1 MTVSSA
7 DPDRLDAFVADA
19 PAGRT
24 TVGDL
29 ASSGVS
35 LAAAVMSRC
44 AGRGLSATN
53 FGAVST
59 LIDNMAA
66 NEQFVRGVADALRT
80 ADRHDGIATM
90 SDVAIAQQLET
101 GQYATTTTDVTI
113 ASVALLGEPANSGL
127 VDDPICAA
135 NGNFIHREPDLLFPG
150 TSAALNVHR
159 FYNSLAAE
167 RVGAFGAG
175 WTSVFDVRLDL
186 PAATAATPADE
197 PDHVTAHLADGAEIA
212 FLHDGDGGW
221 VTRERRRHT
230 LRRAGRGWE
239 LGVDDDA
246 RGRWQFDRRGRLVG
260 WRVGA
265 VGVAVERDT
274 DGRIALLTHD
284 RSSRTIAL
292 SWGGEHGDRI
302 TRLTTD
308 DGRSVAYRYG
318 DVDTLVRAE
327 SRAGWFDYAYDGR
340 LMLSATDPDGV
351 SEFHNEYDE
360 AGRAV
365 RQVSRFG
372 RSTTYRYEIP
382 GATVVT
388 DGAGARQAMVHDARG
403 NLVAIVDTDGAAM
416 RATYDAHDRMVEV
429 TSQTGDT
436 WTNEFDP
443 VTGDLLRRTDPDGHS
458 QTWAWDEQRRLVA
471 TTDRA
476 GATVRYEYEGD
487 GRSPVRA
494 IGPGGATATVERD
507 EWDQPLVVTDADGVV
522 SRFVWDRDGQLVGVI
537 DALGNTTTMEFDAA
551 GLLVRLLDPAG
562 ADTHIERDHGGRVV
576 SSATDVRRHEFR
588 YTPGGRVAGGID
600 PAEGAW
606 SAVFGRHGAV
616 ASVTGATGATIA
628 YRYDEVGNVVG
639 LVGPDG
645 AEYGQRFDDA
655 GRLVAAVAPDGSS
668 SQLGYDPAGR
678 VVAVTDPAG
687 RTHRRTLDPL
697 GRTSSIT
704 APDGAVTR
712 WTYHPCGEVA
722 SVELADGRTW
732 TTEVD
737 AAGRVV
743 AVTDPLGRRAG
754 RTYTRGG
761 RLASRTDPDGRT
773 ERYRYDRAGR
783 CSGVAGADGTS
794 VELVL
799 DGAGRIVRRT
809 VTTPDGTVSV
819 ESRELDA
826 FGQVVRRTTGTATTE
841 WERDAAGRVTA
852 EIDGTGASSRFEFDA
867 RGLLTAV
874 TDPAGLT
881 TTYGYDIAGHLLE
894 QVAPGGRTTAW
905 DRDQLG
911 MVRRVTDPAGAATDI
926 GHDATGIVTSVR
938 RAGIGWD
945 RALDAVGRELGRTGH
960 DGTPLARYAYDVTGR
975 MVSAEAPLAALT
987 TEFLW
992 DAADHLVAPAWPAPA
1007 TAAAAPATPAD
1018 APVERDAAGRI
1029 LVASDGTA
1037 FRYDDAGRLVEIA
1050 PASGDA
1056 TTFEYG
1062 ADGLIASE
1070 RTGRQGRHF
1079 TYDAAGRVA
1088 SITVDGAGT
1097 SLFTYDAA
1105 GRRTSQTG
1113 PDGSSVVFGWNDL
1126 DQLVSITRASTD
1138 GEVRHLAIDVD
1149 ALGRPRRINGV
1160 DVDPGATAPVAVAG
1174 VVVLGARVYDPFTHQ
1189 FLSADPLM
1197 VRPGSN
1203 GGASAYTYAWQDPV
1217 NHVDPT
1223 GLRPI
1228 SIEEYERM
1236 RTLEEQGR
1244 LGQAWEAIKDDP
1256 WGTLAVVGVVGA
1268 AFLIGGPVGVGILV
1282 GVGMTA
1288 GMGLAT
1294 GTFSPTSVAI
1304 GGVAGGLTAGI
1315 GSSGMSVGWAMA
1327 ANGGVGAGSELANQY
1342 AAGNGINW
1350 RTVMAAGAGGAVTGG
1365 LTQGTNPLNTTLV
1378 RSTLT
1383 GAATDT
1389 AGSVVQ
1395 QGVAGQNP
1403 LSWNTVVAGVSGAAN
1418 GGFSHLV
1425 DPPTTTFDPTPPPG
1439 PAPLALPAGSPAR
1452 VVPNALLPHEIAQA
1466 QRLVDFR
1473 GGEFM
1478 GNVHESAPGI
1488 DGLRDGIPTSLK
1500 TYSGE
1505 SPLGVLRHASR
1516 AEASA
1521 AKAGYADVELFI
1533 DAPGV
1538 SNAELID
1545 FAGNGPLA
1553 RIPSQ
1558 GTISSIYVRA
1568 SDGWIVFPG

>member
-7 DPDRLDAFVADA
+7 DPDRLDAFVTDA
-19 PAGRT
+19 PAGRST
-24 TVGDL
+24 AGDL

-35 LAAAVMSRC
+35 LAAAVRSRC
-44 AGRGLSATN
+44 AGRGLTATN

-59 LIDNMAA
+59 LLDNMAA
-66 NEQFVRGVADALRT
+66 NEQFVRGVADALRA

-90 SDVAIAQQLET
+90 SDVAIAQQLAT
-101 GQYATTTTDVTI
+101 GRYATTTTDVTI
-113 ASVALLGEPANSGL
+113 AQVALLGEPANSGL

-159 FYNSLAAE
+159 FYNSLAAD

-186 PAATAATPADE
+186 PAATPSATPSLPPAD
-197 PDHVTAHLADGAEIA
+197 PPGRVTAYLADGAEIT
-212 FLHDGDGGW
+212 FVHDGEGGW
-221 VTRERRRHT
+221 ATRDRRRHT
-230 LRRAGRGWE
+230 LRRSGRGWE
-239 LGVDDDA
+239 LGVDDET
-246 RGRWQFDRRGRLVG
+246 RRRWQFDRHGRLVG

-265 VGVAVERDT
+265 VGVGVERDAH
-274 DGRIALLTHD
+274 GRITLLTHD
-284 RSSRTIAL
+284 RSSRTITL
-292 SWGGEHGDRI
+292 SWHGDRI
-302 TRLTTD
+302 VCLTTD
-308 DGRSVAYRYG
+308 DGRRVTYRYG
-318 DVDTLVRAE
+318 DADSLVRAE
-327 SRAGWFDYAYDGR
+327 SRAGWFDYAYVGR

-360 AGRAV
+360 VGRVV

-388 DGAGARQAMVHDARG
+388 DGAGVRQAMVHDARG

-429 TSQTGDT
+429 VSQTGGT

-443 VTGDLLRRTDPDGHS
+443 ATGDLVRRTDPDGLS
-458 QTWAWDEQRRLVA
+458 QTWAWDRQRRLVG

-476 GATVRYEYEGD
+476 GATVRYEYAGD

-494 IGPGGATATVERD
+494 IGPDGSTATVERD
-507 EWDQPLVVTDADGVV
+507 EWDQPLAVTDADGVI

-537 DALGNTTTMEFDAA
+537 DALGNTTTMEFDAS

-562 ADTHIERDHGGRVV
+562 ADTRIGRDHAGRVV
-576 SSATDVRRHEFR
+576 GSVTGVRRHEFR
-588 YTPGGRVAGGID
+588 YTPGGRVAGGVD

-616 ASVTGATGATIA
+616 ASVTGASGATIT

-645 AEYGQRFDDA
+645 TEYGQRFDDA
-655 GRLVAAVAPDGSS
+655 GRLVAAIAPDGSS
-668 SQLGYDPAGR
+668 SELEYDPGGR

-687 RTHRRTLDPL
+687 RTHRRTLDLL
-697 GRTSSIT
+697 GRTSSVT

-712 WTYHPCGEVA
+712 WAYHPGGEVA
-722 SVELADGRTW
+722 SVTLADGRTW

-743 AVTDPLGRRAG
+743 AVTDPFGRRAE
-754 RTYTRGG
+754 RTYTPGG
-761 RLASRTDPDGRT
+761 RLASRTDPDGRS
-773 ERYRYDRAGR
+773 ERYRYDQAGR
-783 CSGVAGADGTS
+783 CTGVVGADGIS

-799 DGAGRIVRRT
+799 DAAGRVVRRT
-809 VTTPDGTVSV
+809 VTAPDGTVSV
-819 ESRELDA
+819 ESRELDT
-826 FGQVVRRTTGTATTE
+826 FGQVVRRTTGAVTTE
-841 WERDAAGRVTA
+841 WQRDAAGRVTA
-852 EIDGTGASSRFEFDA
+852 EIDGTGAASRFEFDA

-881 TTYGYDIAGHLLE
+881 TTFGYDVAGRLFE
-894 QVAPGGRTTAW
+894 QVTPGGRVTTW
-905 DRDQLG
+905 DRDPLG
-911 MVRRVTDPAGAATDI
+911 MVRRFTDPADIATDI
-926 GHDATGIVTSVR
+926 EHDPTGIVTAIR
-938 RAGIGWD
+938 RGGSGWD
-945 RALDAVGRELGRTGH
+945 RALDATGRELGRSGP
-960 DGTPLARYAYDVTGR
+960 DGTLLARYSYDVAGR
-975 MVSAEAPLAALT
+975 LVSAEAPLAALT

-992 DAADHLVAPAWPAPA
+992 DAADHLVAPASPAR
-1007 TAAAAPATPAD
+1007 ATPAD
-1018 APVERDAAGRI
+1018 PPVARDAAGRI

-1050 PASGDA
+1050 PAGGDA

-1062 ADGLIASE
+1062 ADGLIATE

-1079 TYDAAGRVA
+1079 TYDTAGRVA
-1088 SITVDGAGT
+1088 SLTVDDVGT
-1097 SLFTYDAA
+1097 SVFTYDAG
-1105 GRRTSQTG
+1105 GRRNSQTG

-1126 DQLVSITRASTD
+1126 DQLVSITRAASD

-1203 GGASAYTYAWQDPV
+1203 GGASAYTYAWHDPV

-1244 LGQAWEAIKDDP
+1244 LGQAWEAIKEDP

-1304 GGVAGGLTAGI
+1304 GGVAGGITAGI
-1315 GSSGMSVGWAMA
+1315 GSSGVSVGWAMA

-1350 RTVMAAGAGGAVTGG
+1350 RSVTAAGAGGAVTGG
-1365 LTQGTNPLNTTLV
+1365 LAQGTNPLNTTLV

-1383 GAATDT
+1383 GAGTDM

-1395 QGVAGQNP
+1395 QGAAGENP
-1403 LSWNTVVAGVSGAAN
+1403 LSWNTVVAGVSGAAD
-1418 GGFSHLV
+1418 GGFGHLI
-1425 DPPTTTFDPTPPPG
+1425 DPPSTTFDPTPS
-1439 PAPLALPAGSPAR
+1439 PAAPERLALPAGSDAR
-1452 VVPNALLPHEIAQA
+1452 VVANALLPHEIAQA
-1466 QRLVDFR
+1466 ERFVGFR
-1473 GGEFM
+1473 GGEFV
-1478 GNVHESAPGI
+1478 GNVHDGAPGI

-1500 TYSGE
+1500 AYSGV
-1505 SPLGVLRHASR
+1505 SPHGVLRHASR
-1516 AEASA
+1516 AETSA
-1521 AKAGYADVELFI
+1521 AKAGYSGVELFI

-1538 SNAELID
+1538 ASSTMLD
-1545 FAGNGPLA
+1545 FGGNGPLA
-1553 RIPSQ
+1553 QIPSQ